1 MYALVFDGRT
11 GASGDMILGALLAA
25 GATEDAL
32 TAVES
37 SLPVEY
43 HIDETVKN
51 GIHATAVSVIIPGD
65 DTQDADTD
73 SHHHGHDHDHSLSH
87 DHSHAHTHAEG
98 HGPHRTYAECMSIV
112 DDMDLPQAVTTDAKA
127 IFTLLGE
134 AEATVHGTDLADT
147 HFHEV
152 GADDAIAD
160 IVGAALLMNDLTPD
174 HIYTTPVATG
184 QGEISMSHGQYPIP
198 PPAVMYLAEMAD
210 WEIYG
215 GSLET
220 ELLTPTGAAILAH
233 YATGVSEIPNMRIEQ
248 AGFGAGSKSFTDR
261 PNVLRAI
268 MGSTRQSLQRDEIRV
283 LETNLDDA
291 TPEVLGSLYDTLR
304 EAGARDV
311 SIIPITMKKSRP
323 GHLVQVIVKPADVQQ
338 VAHTLAAETGTLGIR
353 ESSVGHRW
361 IADREFQTV
370 SLEIADESVDITVKI
385 ARDSAGNIYDVSTE
399 FDEALRI
406 ASDTDMPVRTIIDR
420 AEAAFID
427 HQSANHS
434 DCGM

>member
-1 MYALVFDGRT
+1 
-11 GASGDMILGALLAA
+11 
-25 GATEDAL
+25 
-32 TAVES
+32 
-37 SLPVEY
+37 
-43 HIDETVKN
+43 
-51 GIHATAVSVIIPGD
+51 
-65 DTQDADTD
+65 
-73 SHHHGHDHDHSLSH
+73 
-87 DHSHAHTHAEG
+87 
-98 HGPHRTYAECMSIV
+98 
-112 DDMDLPQAVTTDAKA
+112 
-127 IFTLLGE
+127 
-134 AEATVHGTDLADT
+134 
-147 HFHEV
+147 
-152 GADDAIAD
+152 
-160 IVGAALLMNDLTPD
+160 
-174 HIYTTPVATG
+174 
-184 QGEISMSHGQYPIP
+184 
-198 PPAVMYLAEMAD
+198 
-210 WEIYG
+210 
-215 GSLET
+215 
-220 ELLTPTGAAILAH
+220 
-233 YATGVSEIPNMRIEQ
+233 MRIEQ